1 MGDSYWAA
9 AVQMTS
15 GEDKERNLETAER
28 LVREAAERGA
38 RLVALPELFNCLGR
52 KEQVIRAAEPV
63 PGPTSQ
69 RMGDL
74 ARHLRITLL
83 AGSIC
88 ERAEGRDRVFNTSL
102 LFDDSGT
109 LLARYCKIH
118 LFDVNLPGRVCYQ
131 ESSWIAPGREVV
143 SADTD
148 HGRLGLSICYDLRF
162 PELYRQLVRQDCRI
176 ILVPSAF
183 SLPTGRD
190 HWEVLLRS
198 RAIENQAYVVAPN
211 QWGQHTPG
219 FATCGRSA
227 IIDPW
232 GVALAVAPDGEG
244 VILAR
249 LDARRQETIR
259 RELPAL
265 SHRRLDPDGPIR
277 PR

>member
-1 MGDSYWAA
+1 MGEAYWAA

-15 GEDKERNLETAER
+15 GEDKERNLAAAER
-28 LVREAAERGA
+28 LIQEAAERGA

-63 PGPTSQ
+63 PGPTSR
-69 RMGDL
+69 RMSTL
-74 ARHLRITLL
+74 ARRLRITLL
-83 AGSIC
+83 AGSLC
-88 ERAEGRDRVFNTSL
+88 ERADGRDRVFNTSL
-102 LFDDSGT
+102 LFDDSGS
-109 LLARYCKIH
+109 LLARYRKIH
-118 LFDVNLPGRVCYQ
+118 LFDVDLPGRVSYQ
-131 ESSWIAPGREVV
+131 ESSWMAPGRDVV
-143 SADTD
+143 SVETD

-162 PELYRQLVRQDCRI
+162 PELYRRLARQGCRI
-176 ILVPSAF
+176 LLVPSAF

-198 RAIENQAYVVAPN
+198 RAIENQAYVIAPN
-211 QWGQHTPG
+211 QCGQHTPG

-232 GVALAVAPDGEG
+232 GVPLSVAPDGEG

-249 LDARRQETIR
+249 LDARRQENIR

-265 SHRRLDPDGPIR
+265 SHRRLDLDGSIEQR
-277 PR
+277 

>member
-9 AVQMTS
+9 AIQMTS
-15 GEDKERNLETAER
+15 GEDKERNLEAAER

-38 RLVALPELFNCLGR
+38 RLVALPELFNCLGH

-63 PGPTSQ
+63 PGPTSR
-69 RMGDL
+69 RMRDL
-74 ARHLRITLL
+74 ARRYRITLL
-83 AGSIC
+83 AGSLC
-88 ERAEGRDRVFNTSL
+88 ERVEGRDRVFNTSL
-102 LFDDSGT
+102 LFDHSGT
-109 LLARYCKIH
+109 LLARYRKIH
-118 LFDVNLPGRVCYQ
+118 LFDVNLPGRVSYR
-131 ESSWIAPGREVV
+131 ESSWMAPGRDVV
-143 SADTD
+143 SAETD

-162 PELYRQLVRQDCRI
+162 PELYRRLVRQGCRI
-176 ILVPSAF
+176 LLVPSAF

-198 RAIENQAYVVAPN
+198 RAIENQTYVIAPN
-211 QWGQHTPG
+211 QCGQHTPG

-227 IIDPW
+227 VIDPW
-232 GVALAVAPDGEG
+232 GVPQAVAPDGEG

-265 SHRRLDPDGPIR
+265 SHRRLDLDGSIKQR
-277 PR
+277 

>member
-1 MGDSYWAA
+1 MSDSYWAA

-15 GEDKERNLETAER
+15 GEEKERNLETAER
-28 LVREAAERGA
+28 LVREAAKRGA

-63 PGPTSQ
+63 PGPTSR

-74 ARHLRITLL
+74 ARRLRITLL

-88 ERAEGRDRVFNTSL
+88 ERVKGTGKVFNTSF
-102 LFDDSGT
+102 LFDDSGN
-109 LLARYCKIH
+109 LLARYRKIH
-118 LFDVNLPGRVCYQ
+118 LFDVDLPGRVSYQ
-131 ESSWIAPGREVV
+131 ESSWMAPGRDVV
-143 SADTD
+143 FAKTD
-148 HGRLGLSICYDLRF
+148 YGRLGLSICYDLRF
-162 PELYRQLVRQDCRI
+162 PELYRSLARQGCRI
-176 ILVPSAF
+176 LMVPSAF

-198 RAIENQAYVVAPN
+198 RAIENQAYVIAPN
-211 QWGQHTPG
+211 QCGQHTPG

-232 GVALAVAPDGEG
+232 GVPLAMAPDGEG
-244 VILAR
+244 VIVSR

-265 SHRRLDPDGPIR
+265 SHRRLDPDGSIK

>member
-1 MGDSYWAA
+1 MGDTFWAA
-9 AVQMTS
+9 AVQMAS
-15 GEDKERNLETAER
+15 GEDRERNLETAER

-63 PGPTSQ
+63 PGPTSR

-74 ARHLRITLL
+74 ARRLRITLL
-83 AGSIC
+83 AGSLC
-88 ERAEGRDRVFNTSL
+88 ERAEGRNRVFNTSL
-102 LFDDSGT
+102 LFDESGT
-109 LLARYCKIH
+109 LLARYRKIH
-118 LFDVNLPGRVCYQ
+118 LFDVNLPGRVSYQ
-131 ESSWIAPGREVV
+131 ESSWMAPGRDVV
-143 SADTD
+143 SADTGL
-148 HGRLGLSICYDLRF
+148 GRLGLSICYDLRF
-162 PELYRQLVRQDCRI
+162 PELYRRLVRQGCRI
-176 ILVPSAF
+176 LLVPSAF

-198 RAIENQAYVVAPN
+198 RAIENQTYVIAPN
-211 QWGQHTPG
+211 QYGRHTPG
-219 FATCGRSA
+219 FATCGRSV

-232 GVALAVAPDGEG
+232 GIPLAVAPDGEG

-249 LDARRQETIR
+249 LDICRQETVR

-265 SHRRLDPDGPIR
+265 SHRRLDPDGSTK

>member
-1 MGDSYWAA
+1 MGDTGWAA
-9 AVQMTS
+9 AVQMAS

-28 LVREAAERGA
+28 LVREAAGRGA

-63 PGPTSQ
+63 PGPTSR

-74 ARHLRITLL
+74 ARRLRITLL
-83 AGSIC
+83 AGSLC
-88 ERAEGRDRVFNTSL
+88 ERAEGRNRVFNTSL
-102 LFDDSGT
+102 LFDESGT
-109 LLARYCKIH
+109 LLARYRKIH
-118 LFDVNLPGRVCYQ
+118 LFDVNLPGRVSYR
-131 ESSWIAPGREVV
+131 ESSWMAPGRDVV
-143 SADTD
+143 SADSG

-162 PELYRQLVRQDCRI
+162 PELYRRLVRQGCRI
-176 ILVPSAF
+176 LLVPSAF

-198 RAIENQAYVVAPN
+198 RAIENQTYVIAPN
-211 QWGQHTPG
+211 QCGQHTPG
-219 FATCGRSA
+219 FATCGRSV

-232 GVALAVAPDGEG
+232 GIPLAAAPDGEG

-249 LDARRQETIR
+249 LDICRQETIR

-265 SHRRLDPDGPIR
+265 CHRQLDPDGSIK

>member
-1 MGDSYWAA
+1 MGDTCWAA
-9 AVQMTS
+9 AVQMAS
-15 GEDKERNLETAER
+15 GEDKERNLESAER

-63 PGPTSQ
+63 PGPTSR

-74 ARHLRITLL
+74 ARRFRITLL
-83 AGSIC
+83 AGSLC
-88 ERAEGRDRVFNTSL
+88 ERAAGRNRVFNTSL
-102 LFDDSGT
+102 LFDESGT
-109 LLARYCKIH
+109 LLARYRKIH
-118 LFDVNLPGRVCYQ
+118 LFDVNLPGRVSYQ
-131 ESSWIAPGREVV
+131 ESSWMAPGRDVV
-143 SADTD
+143 SAETS

-162 PELYRQLVRQDCRI
+162 PELYRRLVRQGCRI
-176 ILVPSAF
+176 LLVPSAF

-198 RAIENQAYVVAPN
+198 RAIENQTYVIAPN
-211 QWGQHTPG
+211 QFGQHTPG
-219 FATCGRSA
+219 FATCGRSV

-232 GVALAVAPDGEG
+232 GIPLAVAPDGEG
-244 VILAR
+244 VILSR
-249 LDARRQETIR
+249 LDICRQETIR

-265 SHRRLDPDGPIR
+265 SHRRLDPDGSIK

>member
-1 MGDSYWAA
+1 MNDPYWAA

-15 GEDKERNLETAER
+15 GEDKERNLEAAER
-28 LVREAAERGA
+28 LIREAAERGA

-52 KEQVIRAAEPV
+52 KEQVVQAAEPV
-63 PGPTSQ
+63 PGPTSR
-69 RMGDL
+69 RMSDL
-74 ARHLRITLL
+74 ARRLRITLL

-88 ERAEGRDRVFNTSL
+88 ERAEARQKVFNTSL
-102 LFDDSGT
+102 LFDDSGN
-109 LLARYCKIH
+109 LLARYRKIH
-118 LFDVNLPGRVCYQ
+118 LFDVDLPGRVSYQ
-131 ESSWIAPGREVV
+131 ESNWMAPGRDVV
-143 SADTD
+143 AAETD

-162 PELYRQLVRQDCRI
+162 PELYRSLIHQGCRI
-176 ILVPSAF
+176 LMVPSAF

-190 HWEVLLRS
+190 HWEVLLRG
-198 RAIENQAYVVAPN
+198 RAIENQAYVIAPN
-211 QWGQHTPG
+211 QCGQHTPG

-232 GVALAVAPDGEG
+232 GVPLAVAPDGEG

-249 LDARRQETIR
+249 LDVRRQETIR

-265 SHRRLDPDGPIR
+265 SHRRLDPDGSIK

>member
-148 HGRLGLSICYDLRF
+148 HGRSCC
-162 PELYRQLVRQDCRI
+162 EAA
-176 ILVPSAF
+176 PSRTRPT
-183 SLPTGRD
+183 SWLPTSGVNTRPD
-190 HWEVLLRS
+190 SPPAAALPS
-198 RAIENQAYVVAPN
+198 SI
-211 QWGQHTPG
+211 PG
-219 FATCGRSA
+219 AS
-227 IIDPW
+227 P
-232 GVALAVAPDGEG
+232 LAVAPDGEG

>member
-1 MGDSYWAA
+1 MGIPYWAA

-15 GEDKERNLETAER
+15 GEDKERNLEAAER
-28 LVREAAERGA
+28 LIREAAGQGA

-52 KEQVIRAAEPV
+52 KESVVQAAEPV
-63 PGPTSQ
+63 PGPTTR

-74 ARHLRITLL
+74 ARRLRVTLL
-83 AGSIC
+83 AGSLC
-88 ERAEGRDRVFNTSL
+88 EQVEGTGKVFNTSL
-102 LFDDSGT
+102 LFDDSGH
-109 LLARYCKIH
+109 LMARYRKIH
-118 LFDVNLPGRVCYQ
+118 LFDVDLPGRVSYQ
-131 ESSWIAPGREVV
+131 ESSWMAPGRDVV
-143 SADTD
+143 SAETD

-162 PELYRQLVRQDCRI
+162 PELYRSLVRQGCRI
-176 ILVPSAF
+176 LMVPSAF

-198 RAIENQAYVVAPN
+198 RAIENQAYVIAPN
-211 QWGQHTPG
+211 QYGQHTPG

-232 GVALAVAPDGEG
+232 GVPLAVAPDGEG

-249 LDARRQETIR
+249 IDSRRQDTIR

-265 SHRRLDPDGPIR
+265 SHRQLDPEGSIK

>member
-1 MGDSYWAA
+1 MSDSYWAA

-15 GEDKERNLETAER
+15 GEDKARNLETAER

-63 PGPTSQ
+63 PGPTSR

-74 ARHLRITLL
+74 AGRLRITLL

-88 ERAEGRDRVFNTSL
+88 ERVEGREKVFNASL
-102 LFDDSGT
+102 LFNDSGN
-109 LLARYCKIH
+109 LVARYRKIH
-118 LFDVNLPGRVCYQ
+118 LFDVDLPGRVSYQ
-131 ESSWIAPGREVV
+131 ESSWMAAGRDVV
-143 SADTD
+143 SAETD

-162 PELYRQLVRQDCRI
+162 PELYRSLVRQGCRI
-176 ILVPSAF
+176 LMVPSAF

-190 HWEVLLRS
+190 HWEVLLRG
-198 RAIENQAYVVAPN
+198 RAIENQAYVIAPN
-211 QWGQHTPG
+211 QCGQHTPG

-232 GVALAVAPDGEG
+232 GVPLAVAPDGEG
-244 VILAR
+244 VIVSR

-265 SHRRLDPDGPIR
+265 GHRRLDPNGSIK

>member
-1 MGDSYWAA
+1 MGDTCWAA

-15 GEDKERNLETAER
+15 REDKERNLETAER

-52 KEQVIRAAEPV
+52 KEQVIRAAERI
-63 PGPTSQ
+63 PGHTSR
-69 RMGDL
+69 RMSEL
-74 ARHLRITLL
+74 ARRLRITLL
-83 AGSIC
+83 AGSLC

-109 LLARYCKIH
+109 LLARYRKIH
-118 LFDVNLPGRVCYQ
+118 LFDVDLPGRVSYR
-131 ESSWIAPGREVV
+131 ESSWMAPGRDVV
-143 SADTD
+143 SADTV

-162 PELYRQLVRQDCRI
+162 PELYRRLVRQGCRI
-176 ILVPSAF
+176 LLVPSAF

-198 RAIENQAYVVAPN
+198 RAIENQAYVIAPN
-211 QWGQHTPG
+211 QCGRHTPG

-232 GVALAVAPDGEG
+232 GVTLAVAPDGEG
-244 VILAR
+244 VTLGR

-265 SHRRLDPDGPIR
+265 SHRRLDPGGSTERI
-277 PR
+277 

>member
-1 MGDSYWAA
+1 MGDTCWAA

-15 GEDKERNLETAER
+15 GEDKEHNLETAER
-28 LVREAAERGA
+28 LVRDAAERGA

-63 PGPTSQ
+63 PGPTSR
-69 RMGDL
+69 RMSHL
-74 ARHLRITLL
+74 ARRLRITLL

-88 ERAEGRDRVFNTSL
+88 ERAEGRDRIFNTSL
-102 LFDDSGT
+102 LFDASGT
-109 LLARYCKIH
+109 LLARYRKIH
-118 LFDVNLPGRVCYQ
+118 LFDVDLPGRVSYQ
-131 ESSWIAPGREVV
+131 ESSWMVPGRDVV

-148 HGRLGLSICYDLRF
+148 HGGLGLSICYDLRF
-162 PELYRQLVRQDCRI
+162 PELYRRLVRQGSRI
-176 ILVPSAF
+176 LLVPSAF

-198 RAIENQAYVVAPN
+198 RAIENLAYVIAPN
-211 QWGQHTPG
+211 QCGRHTPG

-232 GVALAVAPDGEG
+232 GVTLAVAPDGEG
-244 VILAR
+244 VVLGR

-265 SHRRLDPDGPIR
+265 SHRRLDPGGSTERI
-277 PR
+277 

>member
-1 MGDSYWAA
+1 MGGIDWAA

-52 KEQVIRAAEPV
+52 KELMIRAAEAV
-63 PGPTSQ
+63 PGPTSR
-69 RMGDL
+69 RMSDL
-74 ARHLRITLL
+74 ARRFRITLL
-83 AGSIC
+83 AGSLC

-102 LFDDSGT
+102 LFDESGT
-109 LLARYCKIH
+109 LLARYRKIH
-118 LFDVNLPGRVCYQ
+118 LFDVDLPGRVSYQ
-131 ESSWIAPGREVV
+131 ESGWMAPGRDVV
-143 SADTD
+143 SADTG

-162 PELYRQLVRQDCRI
+162 PELYRRLVRQGCRI
-176 ILVPSAF
+176 LLVPSAF

-198 RAIENQAYVVAPN
+198 RAIENQAYVIAPN
-211 QWGQHTPG
+211 QCGQHTPG

-232 GVALAVAPDGEG
+232 GVTLAVAPDGEG
-244 VILAR
+244 VILGR
-249 LDARRQETIR
+249 LDNRRQETIR

-265 SHRRLDPDGPIR
+265 NHRRLDPEVSIK

>member
-1 MGDSYWAA
+1 MEDPYWAA

-15 GEDKERNLETAER
+15 GEDKDRNLEAAER
-28 LVREAAERGA
+28 LVREAAGRGA

-52 KEQVIRAAEPV
+52 KEQVVEAAEPI
-63 PGPTSQ
+63 PGPTSR

-74 ARHLRITLL
+74 ARRLRITLA

-88 ERAEGRDRVFNTSL
+88 ERVEGRDKVFNTGL

-109 LLARYCKIH
+109 LLARYRKIH
-118 LFDVNLPGRVCYQ
+118 LFDVDLPGRVSYQ
-131 ESSWIAPGREVV
+131 ESSWMAPGRDIV

-162 PELYRQLVRQDCRI
+162 PELYRQLVRQGCRI
-176 ILVPSAF
+176 LLVPSAF
-183 SLPTGRD
+183 SLPTGKD

-198 RAIENQAYVVAPN
+198 RAIENQAYVIAPN
-211 QWGQHTPG
+211 QYGQHTPG
-219 FATCGRSA
+219 FATWGHSA

-232 GVALAVAPDGEG
+232 GVALSVAPDGEG

-249 LDARRQETIR
+249 LDARRQETVR

-265 SHRRLDPDGPIR
+265 SHRRLDPDGSIK